1 MKYIFSCLYCEGTT
15 SRDWNRPR
23 AVGTT
28 TTTGKIY
35 NSLGAH
41 IADGEAAVWD
51 GHVQASF
58 LPDEDGVG
66 EALLLYV
73 LQAQL
78 QDKQLQNKYC

>member
-1 MKYIFSCLYCEGTT
+1 M
-15 SRDWNRPR
+15 
-23 AVGTT
+23 
-28 TTTGKIY
+28 
-35 NSLGAH
+35 GAH

-78 QDKQLQNKYC
+78 QDKKLQNKYC

>member
-1 MKYIFSCLYCEGTT
+1 M
-15 SRDWNRPR
+15 
-23 AVGTT
+23 
-28 TTTGKIY
+28 
-35 NSLGAH
+35 GAH

-78 QDKQLQNKYC
+78 QDKQLQLYKINIAENYSCSVMVQLCGKPPVS